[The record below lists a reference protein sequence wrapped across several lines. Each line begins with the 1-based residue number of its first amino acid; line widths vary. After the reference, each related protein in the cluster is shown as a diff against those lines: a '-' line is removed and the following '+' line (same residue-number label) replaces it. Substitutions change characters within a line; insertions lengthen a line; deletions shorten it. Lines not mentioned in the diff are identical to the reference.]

1 MITNV
6 VMCIFGLGL
15 IASVV
20 SIIKMQD
27 RIDDVTTKVT
37 MLESDVNSLFDDVE
51 INDEDCDDADY
62 YDFEDDAN
70 D

>member
-15 IASVV
+15 IASVM

-27 RIDDVTTKVT
+27 RIDNVTTKVA
-37 MLESDVNSLFDDVE
+37 MLESDVNSLFDDVDVDMDD
-51 INDEDCDDADY
+51 DEYCDLDS
-62 YDFEDDAN
+62 ED
-70 D
+70 

>member
-6 VMCIFGLGL
+6 IMCIFGLGL
-15 IASVV
+15 IASVI

-37 MLESDVNSLFDDVE
+37 MLESDVNSLFDDVD
-51 INDEDCDDADY
+51 IDDEY
-62 YDFEDDAN
+62 YDLDSED
-70 D
+70 

>member
-1 MITNV
+1 MIINV

-15 IASVV
+15 IASIM

-27 RIDDVTTKVT
+27 RIDNVTTKVA

-62 YDFEDDAN
+62 YDFEDDTN

>member
-1 MITNV
+1 MIINV

-15 IASVV
+15 ITSIM

-27 RIDDVTTKVT
+27 RIDNVTTKVA

-62 YDFEDDAN
+62 YDFEDDTN

>member
-27 RIDDVTTKVT
+27 RIDDVTIRVT
-37 MLESDVNSLFDDVE
+37 TLESDVNSLFDDVGVD
-51 INDEDCDDADY
+51 IDDDEY
-62 YDFEDDAN
+62 YDLDSEE
-70 D
+70 

>member
-37 MLESDVNSLFDDVE
+37 MLESDVNSLFDDVDVDTDDD
-51 INDEDCDDADY
+51 DEY
-62 YDFEDDAN
+62 YDLDSEE
-70 D
+70 